1 MGTAELLSR
10 LAENVSVRR
19 AFGAAY
25 EKDGLLIIP
34 VALVA
39 GGGGGGGGTYPPPV
53 ATASGAA
60 ASGAA
65 ASGAAASGAA
75 TSGATAS
82 GAAISSADVAD
93 VAGGG
98 DGQTAAG
105 RPAGSGSGG
114 GFGGLIMPVGV
125 YVVNGDQVRWVPAVD
140 VTVIVLASL
149 GAVRLL
155 AGLGSRARRRRL
167 TTG

>member
-1 MGTAELLSR
+1 MGTQELLSR

-39 GGGGGGGGTYPPPV
+39 GGGGGGDRTYPPP
-53 ATASGAA
+53 GAA
-60 ASGAA
+60 ASGTA
-65 ASGAAASGAA
+65 ASGTG
-75 TSGATAS
+75 G
-82 GAAISSADVAD
+82 AD
-93 VAGGG
+93 VAGHHAGQPV
-98 DGQTAAG
+98 DGL
-105 RPAGSGSGG
+105 PAGSGSGG

-140 VTVIVLASL
+140 VTVLVLASL

-155 AGLGSRARRRRL
+155 VGLGSRARRRRL
-167 TTG
+167 S

>member
-1 MGTAELLSR
+1 MTTQELLSR

-19 AFGAAY
+19 AFGTAY

-39 GGGGGGGGTYPPPV
+39 GGGGGGDGTYPSPA
-53 ATASGAA
+53 ATPAA
-60 ASGAA
+60 APP
-65 ASGAAASGAA
+65 AA
-75 TSGATAS
+75 TP
-82 GAAISSADVAD
+82 AADLA
-93 VAGGG
+93 G
-98 DGQTAAG
+98 DGAPQQAATG
-105 RPAGSGSGG
+105 PAGSNSGG

-140 VTVIVLASL
+140 VTIMVLAGL

-167 TTG
+167 S